1 MFDKAISLVHS
12 SIMSLN
18 NSRFFAG
25 LVMIMLNIGSKYISV
40 NLSKNQEYYLR
51 NYIGRVVLLFAIS
64 WMGTRDIYSSI
75 VLTSAFIVMT
85 EYLFN
90 EDSKFCV
97 LPSYLKQFNE
107 VLDQDE
113 DNVVSEEEIQR
124 AVKILE
130 KANEME
136 RKRQQLQLVNAFK

>member
-51 NYIGRVVLLFAIS
+51 NYIGRVALLFAIS

-107 VLDQDE
+107 VLDQNE
-113 DNVVSEEEIQR
+113 DNIVSEEEIQR

>member
-1 MFDKAISLVHS
+1 MFDKVISVVHS

-51 NYIGRVVLLFAIS
+51 NYIGRVALLFAIS

-85 EYLFN
+85 GYLFN
-90 EDSKFCV
+90 EESKFCV

-113 DNVVSEEEIQR
+113 DTVVSEEEIQR

>member
-1 MFDKAISLVHS
+1 MFDKVISVVHS

-51 NYIGRVVLLFAIS
+51 NYIGRVALLFAIS

-85 EYLFN
+85 GYLFN
-90 EDSKFCV
+90 EESKFCV

-124 AVKILE
+124 AVKILA